1 MKRAKRLTRKQQKQA
16 KKIFD
21 DLQANLPK
29 IESKPRKIKSIVSL
43 THYLQKQAEKKHAKQ
58 HEREDKRAAK
68 ADKRAI
74 RDREKAVKK
83 AAREAKE
90 AKRAARLAKDKE

>member
-1 MKRAKRLTRKQQKQA
+1 MKRTKRLTLKQQKQA

-21 DLQANLPK
+21 ELQANLPK
-29 IESKPRKIKSIVSL
+29 VESKPRKVTSILSL
-43 THYLQKQAEKKHAKQ
+43 THYLQRQAEKKHAKQ

-68 ADKRAI
+68 ADKRAV
-74 RDREKAVKK
+74 REKEKAIKK

-90 AKRAARLAKDKE
+90 AKRVARLAKDKE